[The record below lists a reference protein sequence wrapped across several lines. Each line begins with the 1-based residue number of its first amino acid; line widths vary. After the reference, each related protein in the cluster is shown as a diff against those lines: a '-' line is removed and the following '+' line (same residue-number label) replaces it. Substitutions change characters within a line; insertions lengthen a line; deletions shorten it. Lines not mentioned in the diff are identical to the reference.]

1 MTTFVRGLGDA
12 VTRFDRIEPD
22 LNVGSPG
29 DARDTTTPDAML
41 ASLRAVLLGDVL
53 SETSRMQLAEW
64 LRACETGA
72 EKLRA
77 GLPAGCV
84 VGDKTGSGSQGES
97 NDVAIVWPPQREPL
111 LVTAY
116 YAGSTADAAGQNA
129 VLAEVGRIAGS
140 I

>member
-1 MTTFVRGLGDA
+1 MIELA
-12 VTRFDRIEPD
+12 VT
-22 LNVGSPG
+22 GSI
-29 DARDTTTPDAML
+29 DAML

-77 GLPAGCV
+77 GLPAGWV

-97 NDVAIVWPPQREPL
+97 NDVAIVWPPGRAPII
-111 LVTAY
+111 VSAY
-116 YAGSTADAAGQNA
+116 YTHSDASDDERNAILAAVGQLAAA
-129 VLAEVGRIAGS
+129 V
-140 I
+140 